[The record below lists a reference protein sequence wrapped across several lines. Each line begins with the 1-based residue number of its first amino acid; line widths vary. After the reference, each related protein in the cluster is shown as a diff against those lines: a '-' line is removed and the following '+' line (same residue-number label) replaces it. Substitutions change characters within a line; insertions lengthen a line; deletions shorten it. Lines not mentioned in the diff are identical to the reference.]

1 VAVILQSGVASA
13 PGPMLGAAFM
23 SLDDATAAQSIKQ

>member
-1 VAVILQSGVASA
+1 VIVQSGAASA

-23 SLDDATAAQSIKQ
+23 SLDESTTATQAIKQ